1 MEFYEYGGLFK
12 FFENKSGKEKDGRL
26 LFQISP
32 TGVNSNVDLKERGVR
47 VYSPNNKPTA
57 ADLGITEDNTIEVVN
72 GTSGAITL
80 SNRRYQ
86 KIDATGDITIT
97 LPQVSNSDN
106 LHKEI
111 HLFYWSEGTHTV
123 TVASADSLNL
133 LLWES
138 VPTIEAKAITE
149 FIFIGKGNAWMCRGI
164 TYRKQS

>member
-1 MEFYEYGGLFK
+1 MEFHEYGGLFS
-12 FFENKSGKEKDGRL
+12 FLENKQGGANDGRL

-32 TGVNSNVDLKERGVR
+32 FDVNSNVPLKENGVR

-72 GTSGAITL
+72 GTSGAVTL

-86 KIDATGDITIT
+86 SIDATGDITII
-97 LPQVSNSDN
+97 LPKVSNSDN

-111 HLFYWSEGTHTV
+111 HLFYWSERTYTV
-123 TVASADSLNL
+123 TVSSADSLNL

-138 VPTIEAKAITE
+138 VPTIEAMALTE

>member
-1 MEFYEYGGLFK
+1 M
-12 FFENKSGKEKDGRL
+12 
-26 LFQISP
+26 P
-32 TGVNSNVDLKERGVR
+32 LKENGVR

-86 KIDATGDITIT
+86 RIDATGNITII
-97 LPQVSNSDN
+97 LPQVSTEDN
-106 LHKEI
+106 LYKEI

-123 TVASADSLNL
+123 TVSSADSLNL

-138 VPTIEAKAITE
+138 VPTIEAKAIKE
-149 FIFIGKGNAWMCRGI
+149 FIFIGKGNARMCRGI